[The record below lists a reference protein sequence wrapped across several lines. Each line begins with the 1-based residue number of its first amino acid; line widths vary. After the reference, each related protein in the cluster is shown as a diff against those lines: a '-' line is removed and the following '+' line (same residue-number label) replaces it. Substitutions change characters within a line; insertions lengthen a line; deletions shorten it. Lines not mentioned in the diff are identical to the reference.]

1 MPNDSD
7 PRRFIKVAAI
17 VFASAF
23 GLHGL
28 DHMLRG
34 MAASPMPV
42 MIGGFI
48 QGIFVV
54 IALVLILREHPLDRP
69 AAIAVGFGSAA
80 LFVYAHLL
88 PTFLEGFQDSFVSG
102 PRINVTWYSWFTAVA
117 EIATGLILGY
127 AGVRSSRA
135 RSPVP
140 ESRLA

>member
-7 PRRFIKVAAI
+7 SRRFIKVTAI
-17 VFASAF
+17 AFASAF

-48 QGIFVV
+48 QGVFVV
-54 IALVLILREHPLDRP
+54 IALVLILREHPLARP

-117 EIATGLILGY
+117 EITTGLILGY
-127 AGVRSSRA
+127 VGVRSSRA